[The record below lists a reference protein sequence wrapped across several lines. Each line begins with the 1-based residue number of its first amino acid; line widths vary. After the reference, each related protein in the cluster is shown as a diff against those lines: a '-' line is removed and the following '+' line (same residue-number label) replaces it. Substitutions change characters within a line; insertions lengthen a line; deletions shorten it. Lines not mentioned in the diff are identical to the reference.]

1 MRQSLDGNN
10 KWGGMI
16 WAKRDFGTWRE
27 GEKMKSETWQ
37 KNWEQFIGLFYCLSI
52 VLLPGD

>member
-16 WAKRDFGTWRE
+16 WAKRDFGTGRE

-37 KNWEQFIGLFYCLSI
+37 KNWEQFIAFRLSSSQVI
-52 VLLPGD
+52 KGN

>member
-16 WAKRDFGTWRE
+16 WAKRDFGTGRE
-27 GEKMKSETWQ
+27 GETWQ